1 MGSTVELIDDFKYR
15 LLTFFSG
22 RVLGEEHSDA
32 QVSPGTQ
39 LHRDKRIRGFLHAVV
54 QEAVGIRRTE
64 DEARSH
70 GFPEMV
76 VHVFDRALI
85 PNPQNFELCTVAHAG
100 ELLEY
105 SLGFWRKALQLLDHQ
120 LYNVVREAF
129 GTNAEQVPYPTPRA
143 VVECQQAIVRQS
155 RNELDCEE
163 RIARGLF
170 VDQVCQCG
178 GALQLAVK
186 GVHKQFTQI

>member
-1 MGSTVELIDDFKYR
+1 MGAPVELIDDLKYR

-22 RVLGEEHSDA
+22 RVLGAEHSDA
-32 QVSPGTQ
+32 QVSLGPQ
-39 LHRDKRIRGFLHAVV
+39 LLRDQRV
-54 QEAVGIRRTE
+54 RTE

-76 VHVFDRALI
+76 VHVLNRALI
-85 PNPQNFELCTVAHAG
+85 RHPQHLELYTVAHAG

-105 SLGFWRKALQLLDHQ
+105 LLGFWRKTLQLLDHQ

-129 GTNAEQVPYPTPRA
+129 GTNAEQAPYPTPRA
-143 VVECQQAIVRQS
+143 IIECQQAIVRQS
-155 RNELDCEE
+155 GNELDCEE
-163 RIARGLF
+163 RVARGLF
-170 VDQVCQCG
+170 VNQVCQWG

-186 GVHKQFTQI
+186 RVHEQFT